1 MPRSPVTL
9 PAAIIEGDAVV
20 GLARA
25 ACAGDRTAFAQ
36 LHARFARAVR
46 ALLLAHAPLREVDD
60 LLQETFLQ
68 AWRARAALR
77 EPERFGAWLFAISR
91 SLAGRARKAM
101 PRESLPESLA
111 APGAELHAQLAA
123 EGAEAL
129 SALRALPEAYRETLA
144 LRLIEGLSG
153 PEIAAATGLTHGS
166 VRVNL
171 HRGMELLRER
181 LRGGVHQ

>member
-1 MPRSPVTL
+1 MLLSPVAST
-9 PAAIIEGDAVV
+9 PAIADDGAVA
-20 GLARA
+20 GLALA
-25 ACAGDRTAFAQ
+25 ARAGDRGAFAQ

-77 EPERFGAWLFAISR
+77 EPERFGAWLFAIGR
-91 SLAGRARKAM
+91 SLAGRARRRA
-101 PRESLPESLA
+101 PREELPESLP
-111 APGAELHAQLAA
+111 APGAERHAQLAA

-129 SALRALPEAYRETLA
+129 AALRELPEAYRETLA
-144 LRLIEGLSG
+144 MRLIEGLSG

-181 LRGGVHQ
+181 LHAGVKR